1 MPPAQRLVGEM
12 TDAPERRHG
21 AVTVD
26 TDLVEYLVVVVQDLD
41 SLGSIAAALAELVE
55 AETLQVLDLV
65 AVARADEG
73 DASVDVFELEALPSL
88 AVLSDVEGEVG
99 GLLSDRD
106 IDRAAVVLEPGTAAI
121 ILVAEDRWARP
132 LSAAARRA
140 GGRIIAGERI
150 PRPRVETGLSD
161 QSRRTERAA
170 SWEEDDATRW
180 RNSK

>member
-1 MPPAQRLVGEM
+1 M
-12 TDAPERRHG
+12 TDTPERRH
-21 AVTVD
+21 AAATVD
-26 TDLVEYLVVVVQDLD
+26 TDLVEYLIVVVQDLD

-55 AETLQVLDLV
+55 AQTLQVLDLV
-65 AVARADEG
+65 AVARADDG
-73 DASVDVFELEALPSL
+73 DASVDVFELEAVPSL
-88 AVLSDVEGEVG
+88 AALRDVEGEVG

-150 PRPRVETGLSD
+150 PRPRVETGLAD
-161 QSRRTERAA
+161 RSRGPERAE
-170 SWEEDDATRW
+170 STEDDHATRW